1 MTSYVLLFLYLNTL
15 YLTCCVASVRSA
27 PKLSM
32 ADTNVTS
39 DDGVTETQ
47 HATCKIATEELVA
60 SARSTVT
67 RVLTGACNAKAIDEK
82 LRALEMNLTQEL
94 DEIKTILHAI
104 LENKRDTFKLTETS
118 DKNNLRRYYRDGDP
132 KGGTRSS
139 GQHEIDTFNDTV
151 QEVSSVNGSSNLFVY
166 QWQIKNFDEKLE
178 SWETA
183 RSERS
188 PTFYAGQSGYG
199 MYMKMTP
206 RYFPDGTVFMAVGLT
221 RGRYDSI
228 LKWPFPCKI
237 RLEVLDQS
245 NEQPR
250 QDRRSRIWDPSTLCS
265 EYFWGRPKLTGK
277 PDNPEC
283 VGLSVPRQVVFAKL
297 PVPSGR
303 STRNTRY
310 LSNGTITVQL
320 TVYH

>member
-118 DKNNLRRYYRDGDP
+118 DKNNLRRYYR
-132 KGGTRSS
+132 
-139 GQHEIDTFNDTV
+139 
-151 QEVSSVNGSSNLFVY
+151 SSNLFVY